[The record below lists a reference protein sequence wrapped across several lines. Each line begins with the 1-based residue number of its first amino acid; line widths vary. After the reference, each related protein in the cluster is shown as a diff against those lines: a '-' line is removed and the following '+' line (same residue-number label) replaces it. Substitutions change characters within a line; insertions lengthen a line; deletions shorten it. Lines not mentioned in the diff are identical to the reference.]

1 MYEGFICDVEL
12 EKYHT
17 LFIRRNGKV
26 CISGNCRCDLR
37 YIPKGYVWDDET
49 QSFIPPK
56 GYKRQVERRS
66 KVKIYVGSKEFIV

>member
-26 CISGNCRCDLR
+26 CISGNCRCNLR
-37 YIPKGYVWDDET
+37 HIPKGYVWDEELKT
-49 QSFIPPK
+49 FIPPK
-56 GYKRQVERRS
+56 RL
-66 KVKIYVGSKEFIV
+66 